1 MHEENRPESPQS
13 NGNGRERGRE
23 KSRSKRH
30 FLFPHINALGKMGE
44 ALGLED
50 EHKEVGD
57 GWHEFRKGLSL
68 FGSVPSFPI

>member
-1 MHEENRPESPQS
+1 MHEESRPESPQS

-23 KSRSKRH
+23 KSCSKRH
-30 FLFPHINALGKMGE
+30 FLFPHKVGE
-44 ALGLED
+44 ALGLEE

-68 FGSVPSFPI
+68 FLGVCHPFRSNPQR